1 MKLLL
6 KSFLLLL
13 TLVVGNSYSSAQT
26 LPTRILFVLDGSGSM
41 EAKMGDKPRI
51 NIAKRVLSKLVDSL
65 GTKPNVEVALRV
77 YGHTKTVLQHDCG
90 DTKLEVP
97 FAEDNIDAIKESLLG
112 IKPKGYTLIAKSL
125 LEAANDFPDNKGRNI
140 IILITDGLEECE
152 GDPCAISE
160 ALQKKG
166 IVLKPFVVG
175 MGTDE
180 KIFQDAFSCVGT
192 FFDAKTEMDFE
203 NVLNIII
210 SQSLNATS
218 SQINLIDDTGRP
230 LETNIGM
237 TIYDANSGQLI
248 KDYVHTMNAYG
259 LPDTLYLDPM
269 REYTVV
275 VHTLPVSIKENV
287 KLVSGRHNIIPI
299 KAGQG
304 SLNLEMEGLTQYSR
318 LQAIVRQHD
327 STETIN
333 AQEFNQEKRYLTGTY
348 DLEIL
353 TLPRI
358 YLRQVKIRQNF
369 STKISIPNPGKL
381 DLRIRTKID
390 GAIYRVNAGKTQWVV
405 DTKSDPKKQEILLQ
419 PGNYIWIYRV
429 AGETKTIYTREVKF
443 TIASGTTSEVKQI

>member
-1 MKLLL
+1 MKTILRSLFIL
-6 KSFLLLL
+6 FA
-13 TLVVGNSYSSAQT
+13 LVLCTNYSTAQT

-41 EAKMGDKPRI
+41 VAKMGDKARI
-51 NIAKRVLSKLVDSL
+51 DIAKRVLSKLVDSL
-65 GTKPNVEVALRV
+65 GRKPNVEVALRV
-77 YGHTKTVLQHDCG
+77 YGHTQSAGKHDCG

-97 FAEDNIDAIKESLLG
+97 FAEDNIDAIKESLVS
-112 IKPKGYTLIAKSL
+112 IEPKGYTLIAKSL
-125 LEAANDFPDNKGRNI
+125 LESANDFPDNKGRNI
-140 IILITDGLEECE
+140 IILITDGMEECD

-166 IVLKPFVVG
+166 IVLKPFIVG
-175 MGTDE
+175 LGTDE
-180 KIFQDAFSCVGT
+180 KLFEDAFSCVGT

-230 LETNIGM
+230 LETNVGM
-237 TIYDANSGQLI
+237 SIYDANSGLLI

-275 VHTLPVSIKENV
+275 VHTLPLSINKNI
-287 KLVSGRHNIIPI
+287 KLISGRHNIIPI

-304 SLNLEMEGLTQYSR
+304 SLNLVMEGLTQYSR

-327 STETIN
+327 STVTLN

-358 YLRQVKIRQNF
+358 YLRKVKIRQNF

-381 DLRIRTKID
+381 DLRIRTKLD
-390 GAIYRVNAGKTQWVV
+390 GAIYRLNSGKTEWVV
-405 DTKSDPKKQEILLQ
+405 DTKSLPKKQELLLQ

-429 AGETKTIYTREVKF
+429 AGETKTIYTRKVKF
-443 TIASGTTSEVKQI
+443 TIASGTTTEVKQQ